1 MQPSTT
7 YGTIQNVSDLLVAL
21 RRSNIFLFAVIF
33 ITALGLTL
41 LLALGATS
49 IGYGFTMG
57 VLVVLTIA
65 VLIVRWSVVG
75 FYVIAVCA
83 AAVQADSPISVM
95 GIPILYVDYWPPGY
109 EGLIERPIGFLILFI
124 FLVFI
129 CHNLA
134 KRERALQGGKL
145 ILPFLFFLLC
155 VAYGVVYGLA
165 THGEFKIIVL
175 EIRSFWYLFVSYL
188 VAYNLVKHKNHV
200 RFFFWIVIVC
210 AGLRTI
216 QGLYIFLVILHGHS
230 TLHEIMPHEESF
242 FFVAIILLIV
252 LFIIHYCYRP
262 QLYTVLLILP
272 FLVIV
277 LIINQRR
284 ADYVALLVGIGA
296 AWIVTIQN
304 KPRARKKLIAAL
316 LVCTI
321 LCTFYIA
328 AFSHANGKLA
338 APARAVVSSL
348 RNDPSDPSYSSNL
361 YRVFENFDLKYTVL
375 HGSALSPLIGFGFG
389 KAFLQ
394 PVRLPDLGVADPAFG
409 GNPANFIP
417 HNTILWVWMRLG
429 AIGYFAF
436 WYLLGAII
444 VRGCIIARQLRDP
457 YLQLVAIFVI
467 GVTFME
473 VLVADADYQ
482 LYFYRNI
489 FYFGLLAGILM
500 KLPALD
506 MKPDTK
512 KEDPVNEATH
522 DITEPAIP
530 NVGSRDT
537 ELLSVANPRR

>member
-1 MQPSTT
+1 MQLSTA
-7 YGTIQNVSDLLVAL
+7 YGTIKNVSDLLVAH
-21 RRSNIFLFAVIF
+21 RRRNIFLFAVIF

-41 LLALGATS
+41 LLALGEIT
-49 IGYGFTMG
+49 IGYVVLGG
-57 VLVVLTIA
+57 LVVLVIA
-65 VLIVRWSVVG
+65 VLIVRWPVVG
-75 FYVIAVCA
+75 FYVIVVCA
-83 AAVQADSPISVM
+83 TAVEAELPISVM

-109 EGLIERPIGFLILFI
+109 EGMIERPIGFLILFI
-124 FLVFI
+124 FLVLI

-145 ILPFLFFLLC
+145 LLPFLSFLLC

-165 THGEFKIIVL
+165 THGDFKIIIL
-175 EIRSFWYLFVSYL
+175 EIRPFWYLFVSYL
-188 VAYNLVKHKNHV
+188 LAYNLVKHKNHI

-216 QGLYIFLVILHGHS
+216 QGLYIFLVVLHSHS
-230 TLHEIMPHEESF
+230 ALHEILPHEESF

-252 LFIIHYCYRP
+252 LFKIYYRYRP
-262 QLYTVLLILP
+262 QLYTALLILP

-277 LIINQRR
+277 LIVNQRR
-284 ADYVALLVGIGA
+284 ADYVALLVGIGV

-304 KPRARKKLIAAL
+304 KPRARKKLIAVL

-321 LCTFYIA
+321 LCTIYIV
-328 AFSHANGKLA
+328 AFSHASGKLA
-338 APARAVVSSL
+338 EPARAVMSII
-348 RNDPSDPSYSSNL
+348 RPDPSDPSYSSNL
-361 YRVFENFDLKYTVL
+361 YRVTENFDLKYTVL
-375 HGSALSPLIGFGFG
+375 RGSALSPLIGFGFG

-394 PVRLPDLGVADPAFG
+394 PIPLPNLGAANPGLG
-409 GNPANFIP
+409 GQPTNFIP

-467 GVTFME
+467 GITFME
-473 VLVADADYQ
+473 VIVAYADYQ
-482 LYFYRNI
+482 LYFYRDI

-506 MKPDTK
+506 TKFDTK
-512 KEDPVNEATH
+512 KENSVNEAAH
-522 DITEPAIP
+522 GITEPAIS

-537 ELLSVANPRR
+537 ELLSAANPRR